1 MFYFFFFFCLITK
14 KITIMAIYKTKLYA
28 SLADLLNGSSINKL
42 KNSVK
47 NRVDNEADE
56 LRLLK
61 QWIKDKA
68 SFEPINEQKIK
79 EVLRKEKV
87 GFWKELTE
95 NQKERVRENLDE
107 INNSVKHAFKKSDSN
122 LINEMMNK
130 IRNGGFN
137 AKYGREMSS
146 EAGKL
151 TIDRSR
157 ADLSQIG
164 HELEHAK
171 RFKSGLYDYKYNDE
185 TLLHPRMKGNILNY
199 ISHTLPEEMA
209 AARGGVMN
217 SYLKLG
223 DKLSKEKLNEI
234 HKRSMQDLSTYT
246 SEIGGY
252 LPPSLDYHM
261 DPETLRKFKENL
273 KKL

>member
-1 MFYFFFFFCLITK
+1 
-14 KITIMAIYKTKLYA
+14 MAIYKTKLYA

-87 GFWKELTE
+87 GFWKELAE

-107 INNSVKHAFKKSDSN
+107 INNSVKHAFKRSDSN

-146 EAGKL
+146 EASKL
-151 TIDRSR
+151 TIDKSR

-234 HKRSMQDLSTYT
+234 HNLDLS
-246 SEIGGY
+246 
-252 LPPSLDYHM
+252 
-261 DPETLRKFKENL
+261 FL
-273 KKL
+273 KNSKIKGD